1 MTRLR
6 AVADHIATASVEL
19 GTRVEVDLDVA
30 LTGRAALLGLTRH
43 GRVSPGGTCRL
54 FQASDGWVAVNLAR
68 PDDLAALPAALEVA
82 DAANSPLEAIQRFAR
97 GRAAAAVADRCQLL
111 GIPAAAHASTR
122 LCGTGAEHAWAV
134 GETQSGTRRSRT
146 VLDLSAMW
154 AGPSCAQVLG
164 WAGMHVVK
172 VESSHRPDGA
182 RCGNARFYEW
192 LHAGHE
198 SLVLDLRDAQRRD
211 ELRVLIGEADVV
223 IEASRPRALAQFGID
238 PVEVLRSHPGKT
250 WISITGYGRDDDNA
264 SRVAFGDDAAVAG
277 GLVAYDAAGDP
288 VFCSDAIADPAVGL
302 FAARDALESQRRG
315 GGHLVEIAMARI
327 SARLAA
333 PAPTRSHK
341 VARHGNDWVVTC
353 GTENQVVAAGSEPTL
368 RRAC

>member
-1 MTRLR
+1 MARLQ
-6 AVADHIATASVEL
+6 AVADRIATASVEL
-19 GTRVEVDLDVA
+19 GTRVEIDLDVA

-43 GRVSPGGTCRL
+43 GRVSAGGACQL

-68 PDDLAALPAALEVA
+68 PDDVAALPAALEDP
-82 DAANSPLEAIQRFAR
+82 DAANSPSDALHRYALGR
-97 GRAAAAVADRCQLL
+97 GAAAVANRCQLL

-122 LCGTGAEHAWAV
+122 LYGSAVEQAWAV
-134 GETQSGTRRSRT
+134 GEIRPVARRRRT

-154 AGPSCAQVLG
+154 AGPTCAQVLG
-164 WAGMHVVK
+164 WTGMHVVK
-172 VESSHRPDGA
+172 VESTDRPDGA
-182 RCGNARFYEW
+182 RFGDARFYEW

-198 SLVLDLRDAQRRD
+198 SIALDLRDARGRD
-211 ELRVLIGEADVV
+211 ELRALVDEADVV
-223 IEASRPRALAQFGID
+223 IEASRPRALAQFGIH
-238 PVEVLRSHPGKT
+238 PAEVLRSRPGKT

-288 VFCSDAIADPAVGL
+288 VFCSDAIADPTVGL
-302 FAARDALESQRRG
+302 FAARDALESQLRG
-315 GGHLVEIAMARI
+315 GGHLVEIEMARI

-333 PAPTRSHK
+333 PAATRSHK
-341 VARHGNDWVVTC
+341 VARHGNDWVVSC
-353 GTENQVVAAGSEPTL
+353 GAEHQVVAAAREPAL